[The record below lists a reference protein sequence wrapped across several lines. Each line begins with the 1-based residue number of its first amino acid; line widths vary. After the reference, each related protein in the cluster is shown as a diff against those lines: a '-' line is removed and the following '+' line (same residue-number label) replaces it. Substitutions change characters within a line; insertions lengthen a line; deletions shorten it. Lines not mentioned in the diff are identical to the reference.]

1 MPGIKE
7 EKELA
12 RMLELKKMQDDKN
25 FWNKK
30 LQEEL
35 DILNANYKDDAL
47 LSAADMEKKYTPT
60 PTPTSVTFQ
69 NKGDLEVI
77 IQSYIDQFSNNPGYK
92 PPLTKNGMT
101 TLFFAS
107 EEEAVNF
114 AITQAAAGRKFQI
127 VDDKHCILAYS
138 NGDGK
143 FYHANNKVFNKGES
157 FVEPVIPVKPEPIKA
172 PEPAEK
178 PAVTPAPKPTSM

>member
-7 EKELA
+7 KKELA
-12 RMLELKKMQDDKN
+12 RLLELKKMQDDKK
-25 FWNKK
+25 FLDSV
-30 LQEEL
+30 LQNEL
-35 DILNANYKDDAL
+35 DELN
-47 LSAADMEKKYTPT
+47 KKYTNDAALSDVDAEKKRT